1 MRNSLYIIALGIIM
15 PIISPAQTNAR
26 IVVIGSSTAFG
37 TGASPID
44 SSWVNRT
51 KSYYKSL
58 CGLDTVI
65 NLAVGGFTTFNG
77 LPGSSDTG
85 HNITKAMSLNPDIV
99 LISFPTNDA
108 VSDIPLSTYLANLRT
123 MYNIVVAAGKKC
135 YVCST
140 QPRNLSNH
148 SQQLILQKGRDSIL
162 AEFPGHSFNFFDPL
176 VAPPPSLD
184 INPSLTP
191 DGIHPNNAGHR
202 LLFQVV
208 ISANII
214 SCTPTPPLALFYEHF
229 SGHRTEQGIELDWA
243 AAAQGS
249 TEDFI
254 VQRSTDGA
262 SYHDIDD
269 EQAIPS
275 TPTRKYF
282 FTDKAALTT
291 RTFYRLKIVVD
302 GSPTFSNVIS
312 FDPLRKKLGVQRFY
326 TGDGHSS
333 ITAEISLPKD
343 GVIVL
348 TILNAAGRPVKQQSY
363 TCRAPSAML
372 TATLPSLA
380 AGVYFLKI
388 STADGDQIIKS
399 FAVGR

>member
-15 PIISPAQTNAR
+15 PIFSSAQTHAR

-44 SSWVNRT
+44 SSWVRRT
-51 KSYYKSL
+51 TAYYKGL
-58 CGLDTVI
+58 CGLDTTI

-85 HNITKAMSLNPDIV
+85 NNITKAMSLHPDIV

-108 VSDIPLSTYLANLRT
+108 VSDIPLPTYLANLRT
-123 MYNIVVAAGKKC
+123 MYNIVVAAGKIC
-135 YVCST
+135 YIAST

-148 SQQLILQKGRDSIL
+148 SQQVTLQIGRDSIL

-176 VAPPPSLD
+176 VASGSLD
-184 INPSLTP
+184 LNPALTP

-208 ISANII
+208 VNANIL
-214 SCTPTPPLALFYEHF
+214 PPLPVLALFYENF
-229 SGHRTEQGIELDWA
+229 AGHRTEQGIELDWK
-243 AAAQGS
+243 AAAQGT

-254 VQRSTDGA
+254 VQRSEDGS

-269 EQAIPS
+269 EKAALS
-275 TPTRKYF
+275 TPAQEYF
-282 FTDKAALTT
+282 FTDKAPLST

-302 GSPTFSNVIS
+302 GTPTFSNVVR
-312 FDPLRKKLGVQRFY
+312 FDPDHKKLGIQRFY
-326 TGDGHSS
+326 IGDGHSNV
-333 ITAEISLPKD
+333 TAEISLPKD
-343 GVIVL
+343 EVILL
-348 TILNAAGRPVKQQSY
+348 TILSATGRPVKQQSY
-363 TCRAPSAML
+363 TCRAPTAML
-372 TATLPSLA
+372 TTTLPSLA

-388 STADGDQIIKS
+388 STADGDQIVKS
-399 FAVGR
+399 FAVRP

>member
-1 MRNSLYIIALGIIM
+1 MRNLLYIIALGIFM
-15 PIISPAQTNAR
+15 PVISPAQTNAR

-44 SSWVNRT
+44 SSWVRRT
-51 KSYYKSL
+51 TAYYKGL
-58 CGLDTVI
+58 CGLDTTI

-123 MYNIVVAAGKKC
+123 MYNIVVTAGKKC

-148 SQQLILQKGRDSIL
+148 SQQLILQIGRDSIL

-176 VAPPPSLD
+176 VASGSLD
-184 INPSLTP
+184 LNPALTP

-214 SCTPTPPLALFYEHF
+214 SCTPIPPLAIFFENF
-229 SGHRTEQGIELDWA
+229 TGHRTEQGIELDWA
-243 AAAQGS
+243 AAAQGT

-254 VQRSTDGA
+254 VQRSEDG
-262 SYHDIDD
+262 SSWQDIDD
-269 EQAIPS
+269 EKAVPS
-275 TPTRKYF
+275 TPTQEYF
-282 FTDKAALTT
+282 FTDKVPLST
-291 RTFYRLKIVVD
+291 RTSYRLKIVVD
-302 GSPTFSNVIS
+302 GTPAFSNIVV
-312 FDPLRKKLGVQRFY
+312 FDPAHKKLGIQRFY

-333 ITAEISLPKD
+333 VTAEISLPKD
-343 GVIVL
+343 EVILL
-348 TILNAAGRPVKQQSY
+348 TILSATGRPVKQQSY
-363 TCRAPSAML
+363 TCRAPTAML
-372 TATLPSLA
+372 TASLPPLA

-388 STADGDQIIKS
+388 STADGGQIVKS
-399 FAVGR
+399 FAVRP